1 MLKGLYVE
9 EFRAMKNL
17 PIPLGK
23 KVTAIAGQN
32 ATCKSTLLGMIG
44 QPFGLKD
51 KKTIFGKSFSTKFSD
66 IFKWTAT
73 HDLPGSHSYRVDFDD
88 SALFNK
94 ETEFVKSYKRSP
106 KDTSH
111 IRLVTGKKRGKSDG
125 NLPYPVIYL
134 GLRRLYPIGELKEI
148 TKPTS
153 TLTPAE
159 VNSFNK
165 WYKEVFFSS
174 EQVSPVQIRSKQQKD
189 TLAVNTDS
197 YDYYGNSAG
206 QDNIGQ
212 ILGAI
217 LSFQRLQT
225 ELQAQYHGGLLLI
238 DEIDATLF
246 PAAQANLVDLFYQL
260 AGKLYLQFVFTTQ
273 SIDLLEHISRRGNN
287 DGETAVNYFTRA
299 YGTLELLRNP
309 TMDRVRGDLNMTT
322 TVRPRK
328 SPKVDVYCEDAEAS
342 LFAKRLLG
350 PTITKHLTFIQQSSG
365 AELLSSIASLHYPAF
380 QKSIIILDGD
390 KRPKKLKPNVICL
403 PGGVRPE
410 NVFLDTLQNLP
421 YTDSFWTNDD
431 GYTKQVFEKNLHDL
445 TDGMTNDRV
454 KMKKW
459 FRAEKEYWGN
469 GANRVFKLWQATH
482 DVQAVEFSKAFRAAY
497 ADVAR
502 RQSIPPLE

>member
-1 MLKGLYVE
+1 MLKSLYVE
-9 EFRAMKNL
+9 EFRQMKDL
-17 PIPLGK
+17 LIPLGK
-23 KVTAIAGQN
+23 KVTVIAGQN
-32 ATCKSTLLGMIG
+32 ATCKSTLLGMIA

-51 KKTIFGKSFSTKFSD
+51 NKTIFGKSFSAKFSD
-66 IFKWTAT
+66 IFKWTTNNDA
-73 HDLPGSHSYRVDFDD
+73 PGSHSYRVDFDD
-88 SALFNK
+88 STLFNK

-106 KDTSH
+106 RDTSH
-111 IRLVTGKKRGKSDG
+111 IRLVTGKKRGKGDG

-134 GLRRLYPIGELKEI
+134 GLRRVYPIGELKEI

-153 TLTPAE
+153 TLTPVE
-159 VNSFNK
+159 VASFNK

-189 TLAVNTDS
+189 TLAVNTNS

-212 ILGAI
+212 ILGAV
-217 LSFQRLQT
+217 LSFQRLQA
-225 ELQAQYHGGLLLI
+225 ELQTNYHGGLLLI

-260 AGKLYLQFVFTTQ
+260 AGKLDLQFVFTTQ
-273 SIDLLEHISRRGNN
+273 SADLLDHIAERKNN
-287 DGETAVNYFTRA
+287 DGETAFNYFTRVHGA
-299 YGTLELLRNP
+299 LELLRDP

-322 TVRPRK
+322 THHLGK
-328 SPKVDVYCEDAEAS
+328 LPKVDVYCEDAEAS
-342 LFAKRLLG
+342 LFAKRLMG
-350 PTITKHLTFIQQSSG
+350 PTITKHLNFIQQSSG
-365 AELLSSIASLHYPAF
+365 AELLSSIVSEHYPVF

-390 KRPKKLKPNVICL
+390 KKPKKLRPNVICL

-421 YTDSFWTNDD
+421 DSDSFWANDD
-431 GYTKQVFEKNLHDL
+431 GYNKQVFEKHLHDL
-445 TDGMTNDRV
+445 TDGVTNDRV

-469 GANRVFKLWQATH
+469 GANRVFKCWLATH
-482 DVQAVEFSKAFRAAY
+482 DDQAVEFLKAFRAAY

-502 RQSIPPLE
+502 HQSIPPLE